1 MKERSYRKGG
11 ETMKTG
17 IFWKRN
23 KSLQLL
29 LGFLILLIGTFVYS
43 QARAFT
49 LAVED
54 PDGGGV
60 AGFRWLL
67 EEDNTNVTNPGSTT
81 LEDISISIHNSYAPV
96 VAQGD
101 QTTTDILADVDP
113 SKRYFITVLP
123 DPGHALSGTVVE
135 PLQGAVTVTV
145 NPTPLPT
152 AQISV
157 IAFVDHNP
165 INNILDQNEQ
175 GLGGATV
182 LIDDT
187 GGQLMQDAF
196 GNMLGTTYVFVNGNP
211 QFNPDGSPMV
221 DVPGTGIIKTLT
233 QAEFNDGPNPYNL
246 KVGEALIKYLVPAK
260 YGVRV
265 VPPELDDNGDDM
277 TWSKGPPRWMPGSR
291 RMSPRS
297 L

>member
-1 MKERSYRKGG
+1 
-11 ETMKTG
+11 MKTG

-182 LIDDT
+182 LW
-187 GGQLMQDAF
+187 G
-196 GNMLGTTYVFVNGNP
+196 
-211 QFNPDGSPMV
+211 
-221 DVPGTGIIKTLT
+221 
-233 QAEFNDGPNPYNL
+233 
-246 KVGEALIKYLVPAK
+246 
-260 YGVRV
+260 
-265 VPPELDDNGDDM
+265 
-277 TWSKGPPRWMPGSR
+277 R
-291 RMSPRS
+291 RMCLLTATLS
-297 L
+297 LIPMAAPWLMCRERASSRP